1 MVPAL
6 QFALSHKLQACAARG
21 GEGRRRHLRM
31 KTWETLDSRYLW
43 TSRWYNLRQDRLRDA
58 SGHEFT
64 YTLVDHPGAVWVVP
78 VTVDDQVGLVWQYRH
93 AVDDWCYE
101 VPAGGLSPGL
111 TPEEVAR
118 RELLEEVGGQA
129 AELHFVGQFYTSNG
143 ISNEV
148 AYVYLATGV
157 ELGEAHPEATELMEV
172 HPVPVEEAVR
182 MAREGEVTD
191 GPSALA
197 LLWCEPLLQR

>member
-1 MVPAL
+1 MT
-6 QFALSHKLQACAARG
+6 
-21 GEGRRRHLRM
+21 
-31 KTWETLDSRYLW
+31 TWETLDSRYLW
-43 TSRWYNLRQDRLRDA
+43 KSQWYNLRQDRLRTA

-78 VTVDDQVGLVWQYRH
+78 VTAGGRVALVWQYRH
-93 AVDDWCYE
+93 TVDDWCFE
-101 VPAGGLSPGL
+101 LPAGGLGPDGN
-111 TPEEVAR
+111 PEEVAR
-118 RELLEEVGGQA
+118 LELLEEVGGSA
-129 AELHFVGQFYTSNG
+129 ADLRYVGRFYTSNG

-157 ELGEAHPEATELMEV
+157 ELGETHREPTELMEIRL
-172 HPVPVEEAVR
+172 VPVDEALR

-197 LLWCEPLLQR
+197 LLWCAPLLQPKSQTD

>member
-1 MVPAL
+1 MI
-6 QFALSHKLQACAARG
+6 
-21 GEGRRRHLRM
+21 

-43 TSRWYNLRQDRLRDA
+43 KSRWYSLRQDRLRSD

-78 VTVDDQVGLVWQYRH
+78 VTVDGQVALVWQYRH
-93 AVDDWCYE
+93 TVGDWCYE
-101 VPAGGLSPGL
+101 VPAGGLCPGL
-111 TPEEVAR
+111 APDEVAR
-118 RELLEEVGGQA
+118 RELLEEVGGLA
-129 AELHFVGQFYTSNG
+129 VELRYVGCFYTSNG

-157 ELGEAHPEATELMEV
+157 RLGETHHEPTELMETRL
-172 HPVPVEEAVR
+172 VPMEEALR

-197 LLWCEPLLQR
+197 LLWCESLLLR